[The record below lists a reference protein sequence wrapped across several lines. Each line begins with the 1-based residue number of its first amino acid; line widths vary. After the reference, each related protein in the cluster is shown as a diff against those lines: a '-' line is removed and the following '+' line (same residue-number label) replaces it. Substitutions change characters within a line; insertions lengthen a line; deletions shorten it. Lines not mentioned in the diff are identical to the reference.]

1 MRLFK
6 ACVQIQGLRSNEA
19 LQGLC
24 QSRLRS
30 RKLFGWQRRKKQ
42 RPLDVE
48 QTGGKIF
55 YIMGSINGG
64 SSPERLPVEFSNS
77 SSHSSGKVISS
88 KDHVCL

>member
-1 MRLFK
+1 
-6 ACVQIQGLRSNEA
+6 
-19 LQGLC
+19 
-24 QSRLRS
+24 LRS
-30 RKLFGWQRRKKQ
+30 RKPFGWQRRKKR
-42 RPLDVE
+42 RPLDAE